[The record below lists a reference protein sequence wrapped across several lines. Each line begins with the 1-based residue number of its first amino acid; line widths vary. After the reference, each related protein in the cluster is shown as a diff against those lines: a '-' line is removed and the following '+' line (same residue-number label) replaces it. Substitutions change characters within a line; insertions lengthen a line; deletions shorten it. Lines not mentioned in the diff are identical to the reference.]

1 MFMKRFK
8 RAFEPT
14 ARKRGDMTRV
24 LVALALSGCTPVGTD
39 TTVVLRPEGR
49 SNLAV
54 TAGTDT
60 PEVFESMA
68 VTLTANATGG
78 TAPYLYRWDQN
89 GGPVELVLD
98 DATLDTPATEA
109 LATPGRYVFRALATD
124 SEGFHAT
131 DFVAVVVHEAVTV
144 EAPKLIVVG
153 EPVELTATLESD
165 AQGASVVWEVVRG
178 SATLDDS
185 TSTEPLLTA
194 TVGETIEVVLTVTLP
209 STGDAPAITATRTS
223 EIVAVP
229 DLHPKVVIR
238 TNFGEITME
247 FDGEKA
253 PLYTVNFLAYVD
265 DGFYDG
271 LLFHRNACSE
281 NLDTGECDPF
291 VLQGGGYRRVDGE
304 LTLREP
310 TRDPVPSEAD
320 NGLSNGTV
328 YSVSLALGGAGP
340 DSGTTQF
347 FINLADNAFLDE
359 QDFTV
364 FGMVVDGTDV
374 VDAITQVETT
384 ESPFIPGEVSLPGE
398 DVMIEK
404 AERVSP

>member
-1 MFMKRFK
+1 MYVKRFK
-8 RAFEPT
+8 RAFESA
-14 ARKRGDMTRV
+14 ARRRRHMTCV
-24 LVALALSGCTPVGTD
+24 LMALALSGCTPVGTD
-39 TTVVLRPEGR
+39 ITVVLRPEGH
-49 SNLAV
+49 SDLVAK
-54 TAGTDT
+54 AGTDT
-60 PEVFESMA
+60 PEIFESMA
-68 VTLTANATGG
+68 VTLTASATGG
-78 TAPYLYRWDQN
+78 AGPYLYRWDQN
-89 GGPVELVLD
+89 AGPVELVLD
-98 DATLDTPATEA
+98 DATLDTLATEA
-109 LATPGRYVFRALATD
+109 LTTPGRYVFRVMATD

-131 DFVAVVVHEAVTV
+131 DFATVIVLEAVTV

-153 EPVELTATLESD
+153 EPVELMATLESD

-178 SATLDDS
+178 SATLDDP
-185 TSTEPLLTA
+185 TSTEPSLTA

-209 STGDAPAITATRTS
+209 ATGDTPPISATRTA
-223 EIVAVP
+223 EIVSVP
-229 DLHPKVVIR
+229 DPHPKVVIR

-247 FDGEKA
+247 LDGEKA
-253 PLYTVNFLAYVD
+253 PLHTANFLAYVD

-281 NLDTGECDPF
+281 DLDTGECDPF
-291 VLQGGGYRRVDGE
+291 VVQGGGYRWVDGE

-310 TRDPVPSEAD
+310 TRDPVPAETGT
-320 NGLSNGTV
+320 GLTNGTV

-384 ESPFIPGEVSLPGE
+384 ESPFIPGEVSLPVE

-404 AERVSP
+404 AERVSS